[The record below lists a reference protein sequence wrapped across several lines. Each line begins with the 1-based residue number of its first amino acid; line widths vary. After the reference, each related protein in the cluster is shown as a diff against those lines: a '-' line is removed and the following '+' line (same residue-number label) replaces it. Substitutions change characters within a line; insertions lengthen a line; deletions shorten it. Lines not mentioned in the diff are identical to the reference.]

1 MGVTAMPRDLNQM
14 LRGQVI
20 PAGSIIVRRELN
32 FIPDIM
38 SEGVEMIL
46 FAKISGVVQFER
58 VGRDKKRVSV
68 YPVM

>member
-1 MGVTAMPRDLNQM
+1 VG
-14 LRGQVI
+14 RG
-20 PAGSIIVRRELN
+20 GDDS
-32 FIPDIM
+32 
-38 SEGVEMIL
+38 L